1 VLRVRQDRVV
11 LLEVQVAQEQLVPLA
26 PLGQRGLLVVQ
37 GQLVLQVLAGLLDL
51 RELTLLDLRDLVV
64 Q

>member
-1 VLRVRQDRVV
+1 MV